1 VVLAVLLWVRPKQ
14 LGPVPTDV
22 ARFLVGYFAYAL
34 PLLPLLALVSL
45 PREPREQV
53 AWAQMLRR
61 RRVTGDDLY
70 NLAVAVREKVFTRAT
85 GVVLAT
91 LGLLHLMRGAPS
103 LTDGGT
109 SRAGGLAGFL
119 VGEPLRLAFSAAGG
133 IGLLVAVLACAG
145 LVIGG
150 YVVRG
155 VGRQVGY
162 AAVAVAVAVPLVG
175 TAVSHWFGYDYRL
188 TLEGNRVVVVSAL
201 SATHR
206 QSTYDTGLKAD
217 GLSASL
223 RTLLTTGLSVADRGD
238 GVRIANAL
246 AHPGTVAAKSF
257 VGDQYELKIGDCF
270 DWIGGSSQL
279 RYVAPCN
286 GAHLGEV
293 YFVGH
298 LPFKVDP
305 GKPAVEAASRAM
317 CEQSYGDYLGV
328 PYGRSFLP
336 METPLMPGQ
345 LGRGRWTERPV
356 IACWLGSVGPL
367 TLRGTKTVAALQ
379 QSAPWKP
386 DDGCKVEVPDALKV
400 IADKPN
406 TQCVAPGKGQRMS
419 VEGGAFLI
427 DLEVTPIGKD
437 AGNSRMGVGCL
448 DGADA
453 RSGYT
458 FEVAPD
464 GVVEIWKQ
472 APGQRVRLSASAKPK
487 GAGPPSTAATTLQVT
502 CKVVPGP
509 GVELAVTSGGGR
521 KASVTDTNAPFT
533 RLSPRLTFVSAET
546 APAVMTVL
554 IFNAVQL

>member
-1 VVLAVLLWVRPKQ
+1 VVV
-14 LGPVPTDV
+14 
-22 ARFLVGYFAYAL
+22 
-34 PLLPLLALVSL
+34 
-45 PREPREQV
+45 
-53 AWAQMLRR
+53 
-61 RRVTGDDLY
+61 
-70 NLAVAVREKVFTRAT
+70 
-85 GVVLAT
+85 AT

-145 LVIGG
+145 LVIGA

-155 VGRQVGY
+155 VGRELGY
-162 AAVAVAVAVPLVG
+162 AAVAVAVVVPLVG

-201 SATHR
+201 SPTHR
-206 QSTYDTGLKAD
+206 QSTYDTGLTAD

-223 RTLLTTGLSVADRGD
+223 RTLLTSGLSVADRGD
-238 GVRIANAL
+238 GVRIAKAL
-246 AHPGTVAAKSF
+246 AQPGTVAAQSY
-257 VGDQYELKIGDCF
+257 VGDQYELKVGDCF

-328 PYGRSFLP
+328 PYGRSYLQ
-336 METPLMPGQ
+336 METPLMPAQ
-345 LGRGRWTERPV
+345 LTRGRWTERPV
-356 IACWLGSVGPL
+356 IACWLASVGPL
-367 TLRGTKTVAALQ
+367 ALRGTKTVAALQ

-400 IADKPN
+400 TADKAS
-406 TQCVAPGKGQRMS
+406 TQCVAPGKGQRLA
-419 VEGGAFLI
+419 VDGGAFVI
-427 DLEVTPIGKD
+427 DLEVTAIGKG
-437 AGNSRMGVGCL
+437 AGNARIGVGCL
-448 DGADA
+448 DGTDA
-453 RSGYT
+453 MSGYT

-472 APGQRVRLSASAKPK
+472 AAGQRVRLAGSAKPK
-487 GAGPPSTAATTLQVT
+487 GAGPPSTAPTTLQAA
-502 CKVVPGP
+502 CKVVGN

-521 KASVTDTNAPFT
+521 KATAVDTSAPVT
-533 RLSPRLTFVSAET
+533 RLSPRLVFASAEV
-546 APAVMTVL
+546 APAAMTVL
-554 IFNAVQL
+554 IFNAVQM